1 MSFIREPKGIQEFWD
16 ECILSGENVKWRQK
30 YVRECV
36 NVYKNNDAIN
46 NFGDTIAYKVANQNF
61 NRENYV
67 KGNLQWGITY
77 INPFTVDGECA
88 MTSGHYH
95 DDNDCDEYYYGLAGE
110 GFLLF
115 WDGKD
120 EFYAEKIFK
129 GSLHYINGK
138 YAHRIINSGD
148 TVLAVAACSLP
159 ASKQNHKKIEER
171 GFPYRCFKENG
182 EIVWKEEKL

>member
-1 MSFIREPKGIQEFWD
+1 MDFIREPKGIQEFLG
-16 ECILSGENVKWRQK
+16 ECKLTGQNVVDRQK
-30 YVRECV
+30 KVRECV
-36 NVYKNNDAIN
+36 NVYKNNDAIYEH
-46 NFGDTIAYKVANQNF
+46 GEDLAYWVSNQNF
-61 NRENYV
+61 NRQNYV

-95 DDNDCDEYYYGLAGE
+95 GDTDCDEYYYGLKGE

-120 EFYAEKIFK
+120 DFYAEKIYP
-129 GSLHYINGK
+129 GSLHYINGH

-148 TVLAVAACSLP
+148 EILAVAACSLP
-159 ASKQNHKKIEER
+159 SSKQDHKSIEVY
-171 GFPYRCFKENG
+171 GFPYRCYKRNG
-182 EIVWKEEKL
+182 VIQWEKQR